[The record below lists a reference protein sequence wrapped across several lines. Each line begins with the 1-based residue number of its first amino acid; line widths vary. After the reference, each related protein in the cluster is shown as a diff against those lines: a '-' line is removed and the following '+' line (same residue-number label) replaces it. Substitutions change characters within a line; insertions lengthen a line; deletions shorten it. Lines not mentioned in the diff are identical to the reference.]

1 MKVKAD
7 IIIYK
12 KEARIEIHIH
22 ENTVSTN
29 RWQSITYLDENG
41 IIVQM
46 DFAQKTIG
54 RDYYLEGKYPKMSF
68 YMPKKGETFYKNF
81 LSSSN
86 AVLYGTALERGLRVL
101 NGEQLNLHPGDTGV
115 S

>member
-7 IIIYK
+7 IIINK
-12 KEARIEIHIH
+12 KEGRIKIHIH
-22 ENTVSTN
+22 ENTVSTS
-29 RWQSITYLDENG
+29 RWQSVTYLDENG
-41 IIVQM
+41 IKVQV
-46 DFAQKTIG
+46 DFAQRTNG
-54 RDYYLEGKYPKMSF
+54 HDCYLEGKYPKMSF
-68 YMPKKGETFYKNF
+68 YMPKKGEPFYKNF

-101 NGEQLNLHPGDTGV
+101 NGEQLNLHPGDTSV

>member
-29 RWQSITYLDENG
+29 RWQHISYLDENG
-41 IIVQM
+41 TIIQVT
-46 DFAQKTIG
+46 FAQKTNG
-54 RDYYLEGKYPKMSF
+54 HDCYLEGKYPNLTF